1 MAEQLG
7 KFLTELPELTSP
19 SDSNLMYV
27 VDGDTS
33 KKATLGNLKKIVG
46 GDVTGAGSGAI
57 VSFSDGADNIPLKS
71 FIAQINPTQDLHGYD
86 KPWAGGAGKNKLDL
100 TTIYPYKREMGVTI
114 TVNSD
119 GTFTFNG
126 TTTDTSQISHKLP
139 LEVAKTFAGMI
150 LNGNVANSGINCIL
164 ELDGSP
170 YTVYGND
177 NGSGATI
184 SNDIANINKD
194 VNLIYRVQS
203 GVTLNNVVIKPM
215 IRLATE
221 IDPSWQPYENI
232 CPISGHTSVTVTI
245 SDGETST
252 TKTTALGQTVY
263 GGQLN
268 VLTGGLTVDRA
279 IVDLGSFNWI
289 SESTTLSGLARV
301 GVEET
306 RPLGALYNQTPICSS
321 YEGVAPKGYSAF
333 NNGEISFSNNEANPM
348 IRVRNQN
355 FASMTDAQIKS
366 AMNGVTLCYEL
377 ATPITVQL
385 TPQEVNSLLGQNY
398 IEADS
403 GDVDLVYVRNLN
415 IVINDLINRVTALEN
430 E

>member
-1 MAEQLG
+1 MAQQIG
-7 KFLTELPELTSP
+7 QFLTELPEATSLKP
-19 SDSNLMYV
+19 DDLMYV
-27 VDGDTS
+27 VASNTS
-33 KKATLGNLKKIVG
+33 KKIGINNLKKTVSPIVE
-46 GDVTGAGSGAI
+46 GSGIGSIASFTDGSDSPLEKCI
-57 VSFSDGADNIPLKS
+57 VE
-71 FIAQINPTQDLHGYD
+71 INPTQDLHGYD

-100 TTIYPYKREMGVTI
+100 TTINPYKREMGATI

-126 TTTDTSQISHKLP
+126 TTTDTSQISYKLP

-177 NGSGATI
+177 SGSGATI
-184 SNDIANINKD
+184 SNDIANIDKA

-221 IDPSWQPYENI
+221 TDPSWQPYENI
-232 CPISGHTSVTVTI
+232 CPISGHSSVTVTV

-268 VLTGGLTVDRA
+268 VLTGELTIDRQ
-279 IVDLGSFNWI
+279 IVDLGSLTWTRTDNSIIDVGYWFHANI
-289 SESTTLSGLARV
+289 SGKMATGETINSNYRTAPYKSVTQLVNAEGSAVDKVAVEAGGEV
-301 GVEET
+301 GY
-306 RPLGALYNQTPICSS
+306 RIIDSS
-321 YEGVAPKGYSAF
+321 Y
-333 NNGEISFSNNEANPM
+333 
-348 IRVRNQN
+348 
-355 FASMTDAQIKS
+355 TDATAFKT
-366 AMNGVTLCYEL
+366 AMNGVQMCYFL
-377 ATPITVQL
+377 ATPQTVQL
-385 TPQEVNSLLGQNY
+385 TPQEVDSILGQNN
-398 IEADS
+398 ISADTGS
-403 GDVDLVYVRNLN
+403 VEVIYARDLN
-415 IVINDLINRVTALEN
+415 IVINDLLERVTALEN